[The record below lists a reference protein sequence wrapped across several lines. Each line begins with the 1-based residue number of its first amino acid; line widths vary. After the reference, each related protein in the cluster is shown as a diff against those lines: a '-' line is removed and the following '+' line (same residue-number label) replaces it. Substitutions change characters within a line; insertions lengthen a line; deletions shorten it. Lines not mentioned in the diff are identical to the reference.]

1 MGPLLTIAGA
11 TRGVAEVVEEED
23 AVAGGA
29 SVEEEGEGGAPA
41 DLPCPWMAPCHW
53 NPWAPLPCIPQDLE
67 VLPR

>member
-11 TRGVAEVVEEED
+11 TRGVAEV
-23 AVAGGA
+23 
-29 SVEEEGEGGAPA
+29 VEEEGEGGAPA